1 METQEICW
9 NCKHHLQIKNFFCDN
24 CEKIQSP
31 WDINEFELLGL
42 ERKYKIDLDDLE
54 NKYLRL
60 QQLFHPDKFL
70 NFSEKEK
77 KYSTIF
83 SSKINDA
90 YQKIINNSTRANI
103 LFKALGYEIDLEK
116 KSYDDPEVL
125 EEIMEIQNK
134 CLSID
139 KKESKRKILKDL
151 DQRIEET
158 TEQLSKSFDDKNYPK
173 AKKLNIKLSYLEKI
187 RKNLKLN
194 NEFN

>member
-1 METQEICW
+1 M
-9 NCKHHLQIKNFFCDN
+9 
-24 CEKIQSP
+24 
-31 WDINEFELLGL
+31 NEFELLGL
-42 ERKYKIDLDDLE
+42 ERKYRIDLDDLE
-54 NKYLRL
+54 NKYLKL

-77 KYSTIF
+77 KYSTIV

-90 YQKIINNSTRANI
+90 YQKIIDNSTRANI
-103 LFKALGYEIDLEK
+103 LFKALGLQIDIEK

-134 CLSID
+134 CLLID
-139 KKESKRKILKDL
+139 KKESKIKILKDL
-151 DQRIEET
+151 DQKIEKT
-158 TEQLSKSFDDKNYPK
+158 TEQLSESFDSKNYSK